1 MALGTTMSWRADTL
15 VAIDLI
21 HTGGPKGTR
30 GRLALIDVYPAVWPS
45 KTRGTFAPVP
55 VVSVHTGPAVVTRVR
70 TAVVGILSTNRPLPA
85 FFADTGEG
93 VAIDHAGASIM
104 TGVRQAATVS
114 SYITGCSFP
123 ATRTHALKRI
133 HFIIAGATVI
143 TRGFVTLAVTR
154 VAGFPFPPIFA
165 VTVKVIDQVSTCTP
179 IVARVL
185 ATVIYVV
192 LTVRALPAVTT
203 DTLVGVNTVDARATV
218 FTGVA
223 LTVVDIFMAVGA
235 GEAFVTVTGEFASR
249 LALALPMG
257 TTDVGRDIPHPF
269 RRIVGGHG
277 HSAAVNHFTGSGA
290 AVVFQV

>member
-1 MALGTTMSWRADTL
+1 MASSHWLSPEERRPWRESLSA
-15 VAIDLI
+15 
-21 HTGGPKGTR
+21 GQF
-30 GRLALIDVYPAVWPS
+30 PS
-45 KTRGTFAPVP
+45 LT
-55 VVSVHTGPAVVTRVR
+55 
-70 TAVVGILSTNRPLPA
+70 
-85 FFADTGEG
+85 D
-93 VAIDHAGASIM
+93 
-104 TGVRQAATVS
+104 RQETWAATL
-114 SYITGCSFP
+114 TG
-123 ATRTHALKRI
+123 
-133 HFIIAGATVI
+133 
-143 TRGFVTLAVTR
+143 

-192 LTVRALPAVTT
+192 FTVRALPAVTT
-203 DTLVGVNTVDARATV
+203 DTLVGVNTVDACATV

-257 TTDVGRDIPHPF
+257 TTDVRRDIPHPF
-269 RRIVGGHG
+269 RRIVGSHG
-277 HSAAVNHFTGSGA
+277 HSAAVNHFTGSGT